1 MPFHHDADGSFYY
14 RHWDC
19 ETPRAAILL
28 LHGFGE
34 HSGHYH
40 RFAAALVHS
49 GFNVWALD
57 HVGHG
62 LTGGASGRFD
72 SIDQLSANANSLA
85 RLVRHLHLRLPLVIC
100 GHSLGGIT
108 AASIA
113 LELQPEPIGIVL
125 TGTPFEG
132 PPVIDDK
139 IELIMSQDPGYLDA
153 LQHDPYK
160 FDTGPAEPSMWEAIS
175 SKTKP
180 LKSGLAQLRVP
191 VLLINGQHDVIA
203 PPALARAWAKTMP
216 NATTIEIPGGYHDIP
231 NDSSHRQVIK
241 YMVTEIENWLSQ
253 ATSQNT
259 RVPAHPAV
267 S

>member
-1 MPFHHDADGSFYY
+1 MPFHHDTHGSFYY

-19 ETPRAAILL
+19 ETPRAAVLL

-40 RFAAALVHS
+40 RFAAALVHAN
-49 GFNVWALD
+49 FDVWALD

-62 LTGGASGRFD
+62 LTGGISGRFD
-72 SIDQLSANANSLA
+72 SIDQLSANAKSLA
-85 RLVRHLHLRLPLVIC
+85 GLVRHLHSGLPLVIC

-108 AASIA
+108 AASLA
-113 LELQPEPIGIVL
+113 LELRPEPVGIVL

-132 PPVIDDK
+132 LPVIGGE
-139 IELIMSQDPGYLDA
+139 IELIMSQDPSYLDA
-153 LQHDPYK
+153 LQHDAYK
-160 FDTGPAEPSMWEAIS
+160 FDTGPAEPLLWEAIS
-175 SKTKP
+175 AKTKP
-180 LKSGLAQLRVP
+180 LKTGLAQLRVP
-191 VLLINGQHDVIA
+191 VLLINGQHDVFA

-216 NATTIEIPGGYHDIP
+216 IASAIEIPGGYHDIP
-231 NDSSHRQVIK
+231 NDSSHRKV
-241 YMVTEIENWLSQ
+241 MSHVVAAIENWLSL
-253 ATSQNT
+253 ATAKDS